1 MSFNKRFFREDQ
13 ILEFSRQYGFEA
25 FDRWVLSPDASLA
38 SDNFARSFIDLY
50 PRLPRGYRK
59 ILYSC
64 IKNEEIKFSR
74 DLVKLGLVNTHKGN
88 TEIHKSSISR
98 YSDLFIYKWRN
109 KDMSYLR
116 YLKIID

>member
-1 MSFNKRFFREDQ
+1 MSFHKRFFRDTQ
-13 ILEFSRQYGFEA
+13 ILDHSRQYGFEA
-25 FDRWVLSPDASLA
+25 FDRWVLSPDAYFV
-38 SDNFARSFIDLY
+38 SDNFARSFMDFY

-59 ILYSC
+59 ILYTC
-64 IKNEEIKFSR
+64 LKNEEIDFSR
-74 DLVKLGLVNTHKGN
+74 DLIKLGLVNTHKGN

-98 YSDLFIYKWRN
+98 YSELFIYKWRN